1 MMLFFSTMLLADAN
15 ECAMVETLPD
25 AVQVAWISPTTTTV
39 RSSQMIEVV
48 HLQALQQWIGE
59 EEADAKSV
67 LHHMGMLSK
76 RSKKTIDPADYKI
89 TIFDVETS
97 SLCRPIVTTDTNN
110 VSEDLEA
117 VIVEGISVC
126 EQSSR
131 PAARYARY
139 GYTGCGYTQNTQA
152 QIRGIDVYRIPWSE
166 ASVWGFCVLPL
177 SRFLLG
183 APK

>member
-15 ECAMVETLPD
+15 ECATVKPLPD
-25 AVQVAWISPTTTTV
+25 AVQVAWISPTKTTV

-48 HLQALQQWIGE
+48 NLHELQQWIGE
-59 EEADAKSV
+59 EEADAKSI
-67 LHHMGMLSK
+67 LHYMGMLSK

-97 SLCRPIVTTDTNN
+97 SLCRPIVTTDTES
-110 VSEDLEA
+110 VSDNPET
-117 VIVEGISVC
+117 VMVEGVALC
-126 EQSSR
+126 EQSTA
-131 PAARYARY
+131 PVARYARY
-139 GYTGCGYTQNTQA
+139 GYTGCGYTQNTQS
-152 QIRGIDVYRIPWSE
+152 QTRGVDVYRLTWSE